1 MFAMA
6 HAHQHGHHHSTP
18 GEVSRKLI
26 IACVLMGGFVVVELA
41 AGFWANSLALI
52 GDAIHNFTDT
62 IALLIAFTAV
72 RIALRP
78 ATSEKSYG
86 YQRAGILAAFINAAS
101 LLGVTGF
108 LFYEAIERLRDP
120 HPVNTGLMLVTS
132 IAAVILNVG
141 VTLSLRHEGERDVNI
156 RSAEIHMLGDALSS
170 AGIVV
175 ASILMR
181 VTGTLFWDP
190 AITILIALLI
200 LWSSWGILREAVNLL
215 LEGTP
220 SGIDPAAV
228 IASLE
233 KIEGVEG
240 IHHLH
245 IWALGP
251 SSPALSCHVL
261 VGDIPV
267 RSTAALL
274 ERINSTLL
282 HDHRIVHTT
291 VQFEPGEC
299 ADGDPLCVP
308 AKR

>member
-1 MFAMA
+1 MA
-6 HAHQHGHHHSTP
+6 HAHHHGHHHSTP

-26 IACVLMGGFVVVELA
+26 VACVLMGGFVFVELA
-41 AGFWANSLALI
+41 AGFWADSLALI
-52 GDAIHNFTDT
+52 GDAIHNLTDT
-62 IALLIAFTAV
+62 IALLIAFSAV

-78 ATSEKSYG
+78 ATAEKSYG
-86 YQRAGILAAFINAAS
+86 YQRAGILAAFVNAAT
-101 LLGVTGF
+101 LLGITGF
-108 LFYEAIERLRDP
+108 LFYEAIERLREP
-120 HPVNTGLMLVTS
+120 RPVDTGLMLVTS
-132 IAAVILNVG
+132 IVAVVLNVG

-181 VTGTLFWDP
+181 ITGQLLWDP
-190 AITILIALLI
+190 AITLVIALMI

-228 IASLE
+228 MHSLE
-233 KIEGVEG
+233 TIEGVEG

-261 VGDIPV
+261 VGDIPL
-267 RSTAALL
+267 RSATMLL
-274 ERINSTLL
+274 EKINATLARE
-282 HDHRIVHTT
+282 HHIVHTT
-291 VQFEPGEC
+291 IQFEPGQC
-299 ADGDPLCVP
+299 ADDDPLCMPVRR
-308 AKR
+308 A